1 MSIFWRVRRI
11 RGFTGLSCYDI
22 VQNINSIFLI
32 FFPFFQS
39 KIWAF
44 CECLQ
49 KCVCMGILNY
59 RTKKASFALLWVVFV
74 VISSYCVCVCKVRK
88 WQ

>member
-32 FFPFFQS
+32 FFPFFQL

-49 KCVCMGILNY
+49 KCVCV
-59 RTKKASFALLWVVFV
+59 WV
-74 VISSYCVCVCKVRK
+74 Y
-88 WQ
+88 